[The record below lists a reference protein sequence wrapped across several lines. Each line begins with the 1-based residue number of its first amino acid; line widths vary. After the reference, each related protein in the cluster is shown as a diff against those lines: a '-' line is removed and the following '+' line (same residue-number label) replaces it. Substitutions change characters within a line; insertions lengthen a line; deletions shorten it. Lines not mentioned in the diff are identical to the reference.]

1 MNERSADVILSSE
14 GAAFWVSHKTFE
26 SACLMDLTYYPFDE
40 QSCVLW
46 FQSLTSNSEKLVL
59 EIYPPGFDIKTLL
72 SDFREADT
80 WEITASSAEV
90 IRYPSDEG
98 EVLIYSRRRSIRI
111 RLTLKRRP
119 GFTAYLLTVP
129 CVVLSCMKLLVFAL
143 PAEGLE
149 RHSAGRNHHSD
160 VIMGA
165 MESQITSLTIVYS
178 TVYSGAHQRKHQ
190 RSASLAFMWGIHRW
204 PVYSPNK
211 WSVTRK
217 MFPFDDVIMQ
227 SLSKV
232 YLLFTLFIYILL
244 CILNYTMV
252 TSWHRNAFRMAKTC
266 VPSNL

>member
-98 EVLIYSRRRSIRI
+98 EVLVYSRRRSIRI

-149 RHSAGRNHHSD
+149 RHSAGKNHQWRHNGRDGVSNH
-160 VIMGA
+160 
-165 MESQITSLTIVYS
+165 QPHHCLLNRLFRRTSKKT
-178 TVYSGAHQRKHQ
+178 
-190 RSASLAFMWGIHRW
+190 
-204 PVYSPNK
+204 
-211 WSVTRK
+211 
-217 MFPFDDVIMQ
+217 
-227 SLSKV
+227 SK
-232 YLLFTLFIYILL
+232 F
-244 CILNYTMV
+244 
-252 TSWHRNAFRMAKTC
+252 FRMAKTC
-266 VPSNL
+266 VPSNPKT